1 MTKKKVFKASI
12 ILLVILGILFFL
24 PLPIPRIQTMT
35 GTCLRH
41 GETAEVKLYA
51 LELRYLFR
59 DPEIHLLEAHGFLPW
74 GNGFRV
80 RIDGEE
86 ERFELPGGDG
96 PKLHDYPV
104 ILEDGSQSAPGQFR
118 DFSVYRFLSIGQSAE
133 IAEERYHVIT
143 DAGFD
148 RWVMEQHFT
157 GAEDEAEDGHLLA
170 VSKDGDTEAVC
181 QEMAAVIEMLER

>member
-12 ILLVILGILFFL
+12 ILLVILGILVLL

-35 GTCLRH
+35 GICLRH

-80 RIDGEE
+80 RIDGGEE
-86 ERFELPGGDG
+86 ERFALPGGDG
-96 PKLHDYPV
+96 PKLRDYPV

-118 DFSVYRFLSIGQSAE
+118 DFNVYQPAGA
-133 IAEERYHVIT
+133 AGVNKYHVVT
-143 DAGFD
+143 GAGFD

-170 VSKDGDTEAVC
+170 VSKDGDTEAVRR
-181 QEMAAVIEMLER
+181 EMAAVIEMLER

>member
-1 MTKKKVFKASI
+1 MTKKKAIKVFI
-12 ILLVILGILFFL
+12 VLLVILGVLAFL

-59 DPEIHLLEAHGFLPW
+59 DPELRLLGLPGFLPS

-80 RIDGEE
+80 QIDGGEE

-96 PKLHDYPV
+96 PKLSDYPV
-104 ILEDGSQSAPGQFR
+104 ILEDSQSDPGQFR
-118 DFSVYRFLSIGQSAE
+118 DFDV
-133 IAEERYHVIT
+133 
-143 DAGFD
+143 
-148 RWVMEQHFT
+148 
-157 GAEDEAEDGHLLA
+157 
-170 VSKDGDTEAVC
+170 
-181 QEMAAVIEMLER
+181 

>member
-35 GTCLRH
+35 GSCLRH

-59 DPEIHLLEAHGFLPW
+59 DPEIYLLEAHGFLPW

-80 RIDGEE
+80 RIDGGEE

-96 PKLHDYPV
+96 QKPRDYPV
-104 ILEDGSQSAPGQFR
+104 ILEDGSQSTPGQFR
-118 DFSVYRFLSIGQSAE
+118 DFDVYRPVGDAGVNE
-133 IAEERYHVIT
+133 YHVIT
-143 DAGFD
+143 GAGFD

-170 VSKDGDTEAVC
+170 VSKDGDTEAVRR
-181 QEMAAVIEMLER
+181 EMAAVIEVLER

>member
-24 PLPIPRIQTMT
+24 PLPIPRIQTMI
-35 GTCLRH
+35 GSGLRH
-41 GETAEVKLYA
+41 GETVEVKLYA

-80 RIDGEE
+80 RIDGGEE
-86 ERFELPGGDG
+86 ERFALPGGDG
-96 PKLHDYPV
+96 PKLRDYPV
-104 ILEDGSQSAPGQFR
+104 ILEDGSQSTPGQFR
-118 DFSVYRFLSIGQSAE
+118 DFDVYRPVGDAGVNE
-133 IAEERYHVIT
+133 YHVIT

-148 RWVMEQHFT
+148 RWVMEQSLSPET
-157 GAEDEAEDGHLLA
+157 DGEPHLFAL
-170 VSKDGDTEAVC
+170 SKDGDTEAVC
-181 QEMAAVIEMLER
+181 QEMAAVIEVLER

>member
-1 MTKKKVFKASI
+1 MVIQHKKLVRAALW
-12 ILLVILGILFFL
+12 LLVIAGLLFL
-24 PLPIPRIQTMT
+24 IPLPIPRIQTMT

-86 ERFELPGGDG
+86 ERFALPGGDG
-96 PKLHDYPV
+96 PKLRDYPV

-118 DFSVYRFLSIGQSAE
+118 DFDVYRPVGDAGVNE
-133 IAEERYHVIT
+133 YHVIT

-148 RWVMEQHFT
+148 RWVMEQSLSPET
-157 GAEDEAEDGHLLA
+157 DGEPHLFAL
-170 VSKDGDTEAVC
+170 SKDGDTEAVC
-181 QEMAAVIEMLER
+181 QEMAAVIEVLER

>member
-12 ILLVILGILFFL
+12 ILLVILGILVLL

-41 GETAEVKLYA
+41 GETVEVKLYA

-80 RIDGEE
+80 QIDGEE

-96 PKLHDYPV
+96 PKLRDYPV
-104 ILEDGSQSAPGQFR
+104 ILEDGSQSTPGQFR
-118 DFSVYRFLSIGQSAE
+118 DFDVYRPVGDAGVNE
-133 IAEERYHVIT
+133 YHVIT

-148 RWVMEQHFT
+148 RWVMEQSLSPKT
-157 GAEDEAEDGHLLA
+157 DGEPHLFA
-170 VSKDGDTEAVC
+170 VSKDGDTEAVRR
-181 QEMAAVIEMLER
+181 EMAAVIEVLER

>member
-1 MTKKKVFKASI
+1 MTRKKAFKASI
-12 ILLVILGILFFL
+12 ILLVILGILVLL

-59 DPEIHLLEAHGFLPW
+59 DPEIYLLEAHGFLPW

-80 RIDGEE
+80 RIDGGEE

-96 PKLHDYPV
+96 PKLRDYPV
-104 ILEDGSQSAPGQFR
+104 ILEDGSQSTPGQFR
-118 DFSVYRFLSIGQSAE
+118 DFDVYRPVGDAGVNE
-133 IAEERYHVIT
+133 YHVIT

-148 RWVMEQHFT
+148 RWVMEQSLSPET
-157 GAEDEAEDGHLLA
+157 DGEPHLFAL
-170 VSKDGDTEAVC
+170 SKDGDTEAVC
-181 QEMAAVIEMLER
+181 REMAAVIEILER

>member
-35 GTCLRH
+35 GSCLRH

-59 DPEIHLLEAHGFLPW
+59 DPEIYLLEAHGFLPW

-80 RIDGEE
+80 RIDGGEE

-96 PKLHDYPV
+96 PKLRDYPV
-104 ILEDGSQSAPGQFR
+104 ILEDSQSTPGQFR
-118 DFSVYRFLSIGQSAE
+118 DFDVYRPVGDAGVNE
-133 IAEERYHVIT
+133 YHVIT

-148 RWVMEQHFT
+148 RWVMEQSLSPET
-157 GAEDEAEDGHLLA
+157 DGEPHLFAL
-170 VSKDGDTEAVC
+170 SKDGDTEAVC
-181 QEMAAVIEMLER
+181 QEMAAVIEVLER

>member
-1 MTKKKVFKASI
+1 MVIQHKKLVRAALW
-12 ILLVILGILFFL
+12 LLVIAGLLFL
-24 PLPIPRIQTMT
+24 IPLPIPRIQTMT
-35 GTCLRH
+35 GCCLRH

-86 ERFELPGGDG
+86 ERFALPGGDG
-96 PKLHDYPV
+96 PKLRDYPV
-104 ILEDGSQSAPGQFR
+104 ILEDGSQSTPGQFR
-118 DFSVYRFLSIGQSAE
+118 DFDVYRPVGDAGVNE
-133 IAEERYHVIT
+133 YHVIT

-148 RWVMEQHFT
+148 RWVMEQSLSPET
-157 GAEDEAEDGHLLA
+157 DGEPHLFAL
-170 VSKDGDTEAVC
+170 SKDGDTEAVC

>member
-1 MTKKKVFKASI
+1 MVIQHKKLVRAALW
-12 ILLVILGILFFL
+12 LLVIAGLLFL
-24 PLPIPRIQTMT
+24 IPLPIPRIQTMT
-35 GTCLRH
+35 GCCLRH

-51 LELRYLFR
+51 LERRYHFR

-86 ERFELPGGDG
+86 ERFALPGGDG
-96 PKLHDYPV
+96 PKLRDYPV

-118 DFSVYRFLSIGQSAE
+118 DFDVYRPVGDAGVNE
-133 IAEERYHVIT
+133 YHVIT

-148 RWVMEQHFT
+148 RWVMEQSLSPET
-157 GAEDEAEDGHLLA
+157 DGEPHLFAL
-170 VSKDGDTEAVC
+170 SKDGDTEAVC
-181 QEMAAVIEMLER
+181 QEMAAVIEVLER

>member
-1 MTKKKVFKASI
+1 M
-12 ILLVILGILFFL
+12 
-24 PLPIPRIQTMT
+24 
-35 GTCLRH
+35 
-41 GETAEVKLYA
+41 
-51 LELRYLFR
+51 
-59 DPEIHLLEAHGFLPW
+59 PW

-80 RIDGEE
+80 RIDGGEE
-86 ERFELPGGDG
+86 ARFELPGGDG
-96 PKLHDYPV
+96 PKLRDYPV

-118 DFSVYRFLSIGQSAE
+118 DFNVYQPAGA
-133 IAEERYHVIT
+133 AGVNKYHVIT

-181 QEMAAVIEMLER
+181 QEMSAVIEMLER

>member
-35 GTCLRH
+35 GCCLRH
-41 GETAEVKLYA
+41 GETAEVKLYV

-86 ERFELPGGDG
+86 ERFALPGGDG
-96 PKLHDYPV
+96 PKLRDYPV

-118 DFSVYRFLSIGQSAE
+118 DFDVYRPVGDAGVNE
-133 IAEERYHVIT
+133 YHVIT

-148 RWVMEQHFT
+148 RWVMEQSLSPET
-157 GAEDEAEDGHLLA
+157 DGEPHLFAL
-170 VSKDGDTEAVC
+170 SKDGDTEAVRR
-181 QEMAAVIEMLER
+181 EMAAVIEVLER

>member
-1 MTKKKVFKASI
+1 MTRRKAFKVFI
-12 ILLVILGILFFL
+12 VLLVILGILVLL

-35 GTCLRH
+35 GGCLRH

-59 DPEIHLLEAHGFLPW
+59 DPEIYLLEAHGFLPW

-80 RIDGEE
+80 RIDGGEE
-86 ERFELPGGDG
+86 ERFALPGGDG
-96 PKLHDYPV
+96 PKLRDYPV

-118 DFSVYRFLSIGQSAE
+118 DFDVYRPVGDAGVNE
-133 IAEERYHVIT
+133 YHVIT

-148 RWVMEQHFT
+148 RWVMEQSLSPET
-157 GAEDEAEDGHLLA
+157 DGEPHLFAL
-170 VSKDGDTEAVC
+170 SKDGDTEAVC
-181 QEMAAVIEMLER
+181 QEMAAVIEVLER

>member
-35 GTCLRH
+35 GCCLRH

-51 LELRYLFR
+51 LELRNLFR

-86 ERFELPGGDG
+86 ERFALPGGDG
-96 PKLHDYPV
+96 PKLRDYPV
-104 ILEDGSQSAPGQFR
+104 ILEDGSQSTPGQFR
-118 DFSVYRFLSIGQSAE
+118 DFDVYRPVGDAGVNE
-133 IAEERYHVIT
+133 YHVIT

-148 RWVMEQHFT
+148 RWVMEQSLFPET
-157 GAEDEAEDGHLLA
+157 DEEPHLFA

-181 QEMAAVIEMLER
+181 QEMSAVIEMLER

>member
-35 GTCLRH
+35 GGCLRH

-59 DPEIHLLEAHGFLPW
+59 DPEIHLLGHPAFWGF
-74 GNGFRV
+74 GNSFQV
-80 RIDGEE
+80 RIDDGEE
-86 ERFELPGGDG
+86 EGFDLRSGHLY
-96 PKLHDYPV
+96 DYPV

-118 DFSVYRFLSIGQSAE
+118 DFSVYRTFSLGQSAE
-133 IAEERYHVIT
+133 LAEEKYRVIT

-148 RWVMEQHFT
+148 RWVMEQSLFPET
-157 GAEDEAEDGHLLA
+157 DEEPHLFA

-181 QEMAAVIEMLER
+181 QEMSAVIEVLER